1 MENERPN
8 IQIDDLVR
16 PMTDEEY
23 ANLLKIRELAQTPL
37 SEGGFALPKVDE

>member
-1 MENERPN
+1 MSTDRPL

-23 ANLLKIRELAQTPL
+23 KQYLADQENASPPL
-37 SEGGFALPKVDE
+37 GAES

>member
-1 MENERPN
+1 MEPDRPN

-23 ANLLKIRELAQTPL
+23 DAWCERQETIARERLEAG
-37 SEGGFALPKVDE
+37 EVD

>member
-1 MENERPN
+1 MDTETASDDRPN

-23 ANLLKIRELAQTPL
+23 EVWLARPAPEPL
-37 SEGGFALPKVDE
+37 PGMTNGD

>member
-1 MENERPN
+1 MSMDTEPASNPERPN

-23 ANLLKIRELAQTPL
+23 AEWLARPAPEPL
-37 SEGGFALPKVDE
+37 A

>member
-1 MENERPN
+1 METERPN

-23 ANLLKIRELAQTPL
+23 AELLATGWTL
-37 SEGGFALPKVDE
+37 DEPQAE

>member
-1 MENERPN
+1 MEERPN

-23 ANLLKIRELAQTPL
+23 AEWLAQQVPEPL
-37 SEGGFALPKVDE
+37 AGA

>member
-1 MENERPN
+1 MSTGIETPSDDRPN

-23 ANLLKIRELAQTPL
+23 AEWLARPMPEPL
-37 SEGGFALPKVDE
+37 GGA

>member
-1 MENERPN
+1 MDTETASDRPN

-23 ANLLKIRELAQTPL
+23 AEWLSRPPAEPL
-37 SEGGFALPKVDE
+37 PGMTNGD

>member
-1 MENERPN
+1 VSMDTEPASDERPN

-23 ANLLKIRELAQTPL
+23 AEWLARPTPEPL
-37 SEGGFALPKVDE
+37 A

>member
-1 MENERPN
+1 MFMDTETPDRPN

-23 ANLLKIRELAQTPL
+23 AEWMARPEPEPL
-37 SEGGFALPKVDE
+37 GGE

>member
-1 MENERPN
+1 MSMDTETPSEIERPN

-23 ANLLKIRELAQTPL
+23 AEWLARPTPELL
-37 SEGGFALPKVDE
+37 GGE

>member
-1 MENERPN
+1 MATKTKPDDRPN

-23 ANLLKIRELAQTPL
+23 DAWLIEQAKPLPPDLAAQL
-37 SEGGFALPKVDE
+37 

>member
-1 MENERPN
+1 MSMDTATPSDDRPN

-23 ANLLKIRELAQTPL
+23 AEWLARPAPEPL
-37 SEGGFALPKVDE
+37 V

>member
-1 MENERPN
+1 MDTETASELERPN

-23 ANLLKIRELAQTPL
+23 AEWISAIGTGPNPGRDNA
-37 SEGGFALPKVDE
+37 D

>member
-1 MENERPN
+1 MDTETQSEPERPN

-23 ANLLKIRELAQTPL
+23 AEWLDRPTPKPL
-37 SEGGFALPKVDE
+37 GE

>member
-1 MENERPN
+1 MDSETPDRPN

-23 ANLLKIRELAQTPL
+23 AAWLEQQAHAPAPL
-37 SEGGFALPKVDE
+37 GSEQP